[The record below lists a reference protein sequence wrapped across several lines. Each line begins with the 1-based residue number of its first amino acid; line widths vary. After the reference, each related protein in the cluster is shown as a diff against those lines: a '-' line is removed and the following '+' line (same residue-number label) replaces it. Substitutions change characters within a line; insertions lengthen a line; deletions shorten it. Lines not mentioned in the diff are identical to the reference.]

1 MKGIVNWYN
10 EQKGLGFVCGEDGND
25 VFVYRKSIDFLTLLN
40 AGDAVEYDVKNAEQG
55 FNAFNVKKL

>member
-10 EQKGLGFVCGEDGND
+10 EQKGYGFVCGEDGND
-25 VFVYRKSIDFLTLLN
+25 VFVYRKAIDFLTLLN
-40 AGDAVEYDVKNAEQG
+40 AGDAVEYDVQNAEQG

>member
-10 EQKGLGFVCGEDGND
+10 EQKGYGFVSGEDGSD
-25 VFVYRKSIDFLTLLN
+25 VFVYRKAIDFLTLLN
-40 AGDAVEYDVKNAEQG
+40 AGDTVEYDVRNAEQG